1 MDGRFKEWWWIPLL
15 LVAIP
20 ATWLWRHRRLAAI
33 LFLMVLAILLAG
45 CESTARLVTI
55 NVPVSV
61 ACKVDEPARPQLW
74 IDSGSMNAPHDVQVR
89 NLRADHDARDGYEG
103 ELRAALKACREIG
116 VK

>member
-1 MDGRFKEWWWIPLL
+1 MKRT
-15 LVAIP
+15 AI
-20 ATWLWRHRRLAAI
+20 AI
-33 LFLMVLAILLAG
+33 AVSVLAFGLAG

-55 NVPVSV
+55 NVPVTV
-61 ACKVDEPARPQLW
+61 ACKVSDPARPVLW
-74 IDSGSMNAPHDVQVR
+74 IDSGSVDAPLDVQTR

>member
-1 MDGRFKEWWWIPLL
+1 MIRIILI
-15 LVAIP
+15 AM
-20 ATWLWRHRRLAAI
+20 AA
-33 LFLMVLAILLAG
+33 MLLAG

-55 NVPVSV
+55 NVPVAI
-61 ACKVDEPARPQLW
+61 ACKVQDPARPSLW
-74 IDSGSMNAPHDVQVR
+74 IDSGSLDAPHDVQVR

>member
-33 LFLMVLAILLAG
+33 LFLVVLAFLLAG

-55 NVPVSV
+55 NVPVAV
-61 ACKVDEPARPQLW
+61 ACKVADPVRPMLG
-74 IDSGSMNAPHDVQVR
+74 IDTMPVEAPHDVQVR
-89 NLRADHDARDGYEG
+89 ELRADHDARDGYEG
-103 ELRAALKACREIG
+103 ELRAALKACREI
-116 VK
+116 

>member
-15 LVAIP
+15 LVVLPVVWIRSH
-20 ATWLWRHRRLAAI
+20 LRLAAV
-33 LFLMVLAILLAG
+33 LMLAVLAFLLAG

-55 NVPVSV
+55 NVPVTV
-61 ACKVDEPARPQLW
+61 ACKVSDPARPVLW
-74 IDSGSMNAPHDVQVR
+74 IDSGSVDAPLDVQTR
-89 NLRADHDARDGYEG
+89 NMRADHDARDGYEG

>member
-1 MDGRFKEWWWIPLL
+1 MKRT
-15 LVAIP
+15 AI
-20 ATWLWRHRRLAAI
+20 AMAVS
-33 LFLMVLAILLAG
+33 VLAFGLAG

-55 NVPVSV
+55 NVPVAI
-61 ACKVDEPARPQLW
+61 ACKVHEPARPALW
-74 IDSGSMNAPHDVQVR
+74 IDSGAMDAPHDVQVR

>member
-1 MDGRFKEWWWIPLL
+1 MKRTVIAMA
-15 LVAIP
+15 VS
-20 ATWLWRHRRLAAI
+20 
-33 LFLMVLAILLAG
+33 VLAFGLAG

-61 ACKVDEPARPQLW
+61 ACKIEEPARPQLW
-74 IDSGSMNAPHDVQVR
+74 IDSGSMDAPHDVQVR